1 MSIQPTTPG
10 PPGTPRGARQFQ
22 YYDDWKSAVLE
33 CWRCGWKGTFNEGL
47 VEAFDQLMDSTCPK
61 CDGDAP
67 MLAIVNYPTLEESR
81 QNWSRLSPSEQ
92 AGIAAR
98 EAFVRRFE
106 QERLKSPDQLPDIE
120 GAELVLV
127 WDFVS
132 TISEGAKTVLRHA
145 DTEIWREPA
154 LFEGADRFEEIVSI
168 LRTKYG
174 DRITDLVPTDES
186 QLYLLGDRSSS
197 RARVDRARGSLG
209 AALASRV

>member
-209 AALASRV
+209 AALAPRV